1 MHEYVTGRMKQ
12 NQRNEGETMADD
24 DDDWLQAEIQR
35 ELDAIDSADLDL
47 CEKADDIPVEDEMY
61 GEDDVTSEV
70 L

>member
-1 MHEYVTGRMKQ
+1 MKQ
-12 NQRNEGETMADD
+12 KQRNEGETMAD

-35 ELDAIDSADLDL
+35 ELDAINSAELDP
-47 CEKADDIPVEDEMY
+47 CDNADDIPGEDELY